1 MRRFFRV
8 QRDEDYSQIQY
19 LTAKCVRLTR
29 DKAVSDREF
38 LLSRERE
45 KKLQNDLHAVAE
57 QLFQLEK
64 SNMELRRTQDQ
75 LIDTTHQ
82 QQDLVEW
89 LQQRLVMLAEGSEH
103 DAEMLRQVSSEV
115 LCLQSTE
122 TQLQDLVAALQLEAQ
137 MNRHH
142 AEGLGMELHTE
153 AHGNHIPTDGL
164 NVERQIKTGEL
175 EQLRYANKMLE
186 KELEDLRLSQ
196 EEQVRVLQREND
208 SGVRKLQETLEQF
221 EWLCQQQRYW
231 MACVKSFKDC
241 YMEEREKLLQQVCTL
256 EKKAKQWKKLSVC
269 RRQRTLPCSLQDHDC
284 TNSRPS
290 SWESDEEADITN
302 GDDQKQVSEAF
313 LMSTV
318 HKNRV

>member
-19 LTAKCVRLTR
+19 LTAKCMRLTR

-45 KKLQNDLHAVAE
+45 KKLQNDLQAVAE
-57 QLFQLEK
+57 QLFHLEK
-64 SNMELRRTQDQ
+64 SNVELRRTQDQ
-75 LIDTTHQ
+75 LIDTIHQ

-89 LQQRLVMLAEGSEH
+89 LQQRLVLLAEGSER

-122 TQLQDLVAALQLEAQ
+122 TQLQDLVAALPLEAQ
-137 MNRHH
+137 IQQHH

-153 AHGNHIPTDGL
+153 AHSNHVPT
-164 NVERQIKTGEL
+164 EKRQIKTAEL

-196 EEQVRVLQREND
+196 EEQVRVLQWEND

-241 YMEEREKLLQQVCTL
+241 FMEEREKLLQQICAL
-256 EKKAKQWKKLSVC
+256 EKKAKKWKKLSVC
-269 RRQRTLPCSLQDHDC
+269 RRQRNLQDHDC
-284 TNSRPS
+284 TNRSSPS
-290 SWESDEEADITN
+290 SWESDEEANITY
-302 GDDQKQVSEAF
+302 GEDQKQAGSPI
-313 LMSTV
+313 
-318 HKNRV
+318 NRYQKPP